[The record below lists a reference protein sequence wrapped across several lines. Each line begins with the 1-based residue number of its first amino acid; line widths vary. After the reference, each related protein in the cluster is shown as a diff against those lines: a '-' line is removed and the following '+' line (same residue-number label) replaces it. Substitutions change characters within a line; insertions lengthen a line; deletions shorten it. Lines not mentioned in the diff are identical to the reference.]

1 MFVIKD
7 GEIPNNEFL
16 LSRTLHYSGEEEKI
30 IIHIINKLFE
40 HGKHHDKGSVNCQDK
55 NGKYNFKLD
64 GNGCSH

>member
-7 GEIPNNEFL
+7 GKIPNNEFL
-16 LSRTLHYSGEEEKI
+16 LSRTLHYSVEEEKI

-40 HGKHHDKGSVNCQDK
+40 HDKHQDKGNVNCQDES
-55 NGKYNFKLD
+55 GKYNFKLD